1 MLIMNTVTNKHR
13 ILFTIFV
20 LVFSVF
26 IFTGGVWAVED
37 YGAEGVQEKDQFT
50 LEEMLKYAIQDEYLA
65 KAEYELIM
73 QKFGEQRPFSNIM
86 QAEEYHIEILLPL
99 FTKYNI
105 EIPLD
110 LSDQHVILP
119 DDIKTALE
127 TGVNAEIVNIEM
139 YEKFLDKEDLPAD
152 VAEVFEELKRG
163 SENHL
168 EAFRDNLNRSEKRN
182 YQNSRR
188 RNSN

>member
-1 MLIMNTVTNKHR
+1 MNIVTNKQR

-73 QKFGEQRPFSNIM
+73 QEFGEQRPFSNIM

-99 FTKYNI
+99 FKKYNI

-168 EAFRDNLNRSEKRN
+168 EAFRNGLNRSEKRN